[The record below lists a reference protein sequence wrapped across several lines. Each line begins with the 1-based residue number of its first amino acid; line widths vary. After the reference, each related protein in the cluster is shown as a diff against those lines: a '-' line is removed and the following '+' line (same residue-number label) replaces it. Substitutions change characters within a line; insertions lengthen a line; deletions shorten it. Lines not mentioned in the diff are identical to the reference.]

1 MRKRRRRKGQV
12 WKKKRGENYIKT
24 RIENKLPYKDKE
36 KNLANLYLINLE
48 GFLNEK
54 EERASLEK
62 KEG

>member
-1 MRKRRRRKGQV
+1 MIKARKRA
-12 WKKKRGENYIKT
+12 KT
-24 RIENKLPYKDKE
+24 RIKNKLPYKGKE